1 MASISYGILVCNEAV
16 ELNRLLGNLTAY
28 LRPEDEIVILVDGPK
43 APQAVAD
50 IITLWQR
57 TCENLNCYRSEF
69 KGNFAEWREELASHC
84 TKDWV
89 FQIDADELVDLD
101 LLVHLSEIIEA
112 GGDTEVFALAR
123 VNTVTGLTQEDID
136 KWHWNV
142 HGRLV
147 NWPDWQL
154 RLYKNDGTF
163 HWVGEVHERLE
174 IAGRIMKGLRS
185 GLYHPKDIDRQRRQN
200 ALYDTYKH

>member
-28 LRPEDEIVILVDGPK
+28 LRPEDEIVVLVDGPK

-69 KGNFAEWREELASHC
+69 NGNFAEWREELASHC
-84 TKDWV
+84 TKDWI

-101 LLVHLSEIIEA
+101 LLVHLPEIIESCE
-112 GGDTEVFALAR
+112 DVEVFALSR
-123 VNTVTGLTQEDID
+123 VNTVNGLTQEDID
-136 KWHWNV
+136 KWHWDV

-147 NWPDWQL
+147 NWPDWQT
-154 RLYKNDGTF
+154 RLYINDGSF
-163 HWVGEVHERLE
+163 HWTGEVHECLE
-174 IAGRIMKGLRS
+174 SAGRIIKGIR
-185 GLYHPKDIDRQRRQN
+185 GLYHPKDIERQRRQN
-200 ALYDTYKH
+200 ALYDTYHQ